1 MLRSSVLVG
10 GRIHTG
16 IHSQCRALIPVA
28 TAAASEHFPTRP
40 TDEWSSES
48 ERGRELSWKWCELRE
63 RKTFFVYC
71 EECGRGGG
79 GDPRYQFSVAL
90 GDLKRTTVLLISW
103 QRVVLET
110 VKLERAVNDEPG
122 L

>member
-1 MLRSSVLVG
+1 MS
-10 GRIHTG
+10 
-16 IHSQCRALIPVA
+16 C
-28 TAAASEHFPTRP
+28 
-40 TDEWSSES
+40 
-48 ERGRELSWKWCELRE
+48 ERGRE
-63 RKTFFVYC
+63 RKTFFFYC
-71 EECGRGGG
+71 EEFRRGG